1 MTLRLT
7 GAAHRAFTGRP
18 PAPADPFLAKIY
30 SDMAELYGTAFDQ
43 ERFEHAHRN
52 TFTDMACGL
61 LDALPPVPGP
71 VGLIVAAS
79 AVPDF
84 DPRVSAVSY
93 LTDAL
98 PGTPQSF
105 ALSDQG
111 DAAPYTA
118 LRLAGQYAA
127 DGQADRVLVM
137 VFDQTTVPADPG
149 PPRQGTDARDGAA
162 ALLLSAE
169 GPGAPTGVRQY
180 GGLTPEDAHVLLREA
195 LPGGAATLLLG
206 GGLDPERVAVPA
218 GVTVERAFAEF
229 PCSGVWGL
237 LADRLPHFAEQ
248 RLPVFLAD
256 YVPQGTGEEKAGELS
271 FCVVDFSA
279 ATA

>member
-1 MTLRLT
+1 MTLRLA

-18 PAPADPFLAKIY
+18 AAPADPFLARIY
-30 SDMAELYGTAFDQ
+30 SDMAELYGTAFDR
-43 ERFEHAHRN
+43 ERFEHANRN
-52 TFTDMACGL
+52 TFTDMARVL
-61 LDALPPVPGP
+61 LDVLPPVPDA
-71 VGLIVAAS
+71 VDLVVVAS

-84 DPRVSAVSY
+84 DPRESVVSY
-93 LTDAL
+93 LTEAL

-127 DGQADRVLVM
+127 EEQAGRVLLT
-137 VFDQTTVPADPG
+137 VFDQTTVPANPG

-169 GPGAPTGVRQY
+169 GSGAPTGVRQY
-180 GGLTPEDAHVLLREA
+180 GGLTREDAHALLRES
-195 LPGGAATLLLG
+195 LPGGPATLLLG
-206 GGLDPERVAVPA
+206 GGLDAERVAVPS
-218 GVTVERAFAEF
+218 GVTVERASAEF
-229 PCSGVWGL
+229 PCSGAWGL
-237 LADRLPHFAEQ
+237 LADQLPHFAGQ

-256 YVPQGTGEEKAGELS
+256 FVPQGTDEEKAGELS
-271 FCVVDFSA
+271 FCVVDFGAASA
-279 ATA
+279 